1 MGEKGDKLT
10 MKTREEIYKQKTLD
24 AATNMIL
31 TKLEELRG
39 DKAENKELKRRR
51 WIWELIQNANDC
63 SNGKPIDISIDTD
76 DNAVV
81 FSHNGSCFTYENLI
95 DLITQ
100 ISTKIKDEEK
110 IGKFGTGFISTH
122 LISEVVEIQGLY
134 HKSEES
140 KEYKKLN
147 LILDRS
153 GCTAEEIS
161 EEITKAFKVLES
173 LESSPDVNYDDKIT
187 TSFIY
192 RFNSNR
198 DVQEA
203 ISKGFLDW
211 ERTIPFVL
219 AFSDNIRSVR
229 FNDIEVRKE
238 CLPVDGKIC
247 NVWISFYKDK
257 KEIKRKY
264 VSSIEQENVRVACVV
279 NFDIGILEFED
290 MKNYPKL
297 FYTFPLVGTEN
308 FPFPIVINSK
318 RFHVSQERNSIHESV
333 PENIDVINCALE
345 LYKEF
350 IDYWISYQVEKF
362 FNLCKINEDPTR
374 SAFLDEYGGKVRA
387 IYKHARI
394 VSVISNANEEGKESL
409 IDENNKKNI
418 IIPLSDQDQDV
429 FWQIV
434 HRFAKKSVPKLQE
447 VSHWGEVCPENTITI
462 SKFITLFENP
472 EKTSEYIERTGQK
485 EFLEI
490 TNKLNELCFDEQKKC
505 FKNVVSYLNQ
515 NMKFLSIDKLMIDDE
530 IDDELKEILMQLG
543 YNIKEK
549 LIHRSIK
556 VYNQDIIAKY
566 TNEMVANEI
575 CNIIRKNLARES
587 EGDTRTEELQIIY
600 NQLTCWFINH
610 NQNAKRWFADIYEKQ
625 HLLTKPEETVRRLK
639 LANDV
644 ENIMKR
650 NGIDFKILNEIV
662 DRSGQLLQMI
672 ENGEEGVSPELKE
685 LLKHISKNNSMSAE
699 YFNKIMSR
707 SIANVHD
714 ELVKNPY
721 YEVDDDLDD
730 WKKNSLSS
738 TVFVAQKNSREI
750 HIIVRPSDNSKIIFY
765 EDTEFEALD
774 ECESELWTDDGNGNV
789 VIVTMGDLLKT
800 TGITMIPLKKIV

>member
-1 MGEKGDKLT
+1 

-63 SNGKPIDISIDTD
+63 SNGKPIDISIDV
-76 DNAVV
+76 DNNSVV
-81 FSHNGSCFTYENLI
+81 FSHNGSCFTYENLV

-100 ISTKIKDEEK
+100 ISTKIKDEDK
-110 IGKFGTGFISTH
+110 VGKFGTGFISTH
-122 LISEVVEIQGLY
+122 LISEVVEIQGVY

-140 KEYKKLN
+140 KEYKNLD

-153 GCTAEEIS
+153 GDTAEKIS
-161 EEITKAFKVLES
+161 EEITKAFEVLES
-173 LESSPDVNYDDKIT
+173 LESSPNVNYDNGIT
-187 TSFIY
+187 TRFIY
-192 RFNSNR
+192 KFN
-198 DVQEA
+198 DPEVQES
-203 ISKGFLDW
+203 INKGRLDW

-229 FNDIEVRKE
+229 FNEIEVRKQ
-238 CLPVDGKIC
+238 CAPADGKIC
-247 NVWISFYKDK
+247 NEWIIFFNKNK
-257 KEIKRKY
+257 QEIKRKY
-264 VSSIEQENVRVACVV
+264 VSSIEKENVRIACLL
-279 NFDIGILEFED
+279 NYEKETWEFED

-308 FPFPIVINSK
+308 FPFPIIINSK
-318 RFHVSQERNSIHESV
+318 RFHISQERNNIHESV
-333 PENIDVINCALE
+333 PENVDIINWALE

-350 IDYWISYQVEKF
+350 IHYWTNSQVERF
-362 FNLCKINEDPTR
+362 FYLCKINEDPTR
-374 SAFLDEYGGKVRA
+374 SAFLDEYVRKVQA
-387 IYKHARI
+387 VYKHARI
-394 VSVISNANEEGKESL
+394 VDVVFNTGEEGKESL
-409 IDENNKKNI
+409 IDKNNKRNI
-418 IIPLSDQDQDV
+418 IIPLSDQEQDV

-434 HRFAKKSVPKLQE
+434 HSFAMKSVPKLQE
-447 VSHWGEVCPENTITI
+447 TYQWGEVCPENIINI
-462 SKFITLFENP
+462 SKFISIFENP
-472 EKTSEYIERTGQK
+472 EKTNKYIERIGQK
-485 EFLEI
+485 KFFEI
-490 TNKLNELCFDEQKKC
+490 ANKINELCYDKKEKC
-505 FKNVVSYLNQ
+505 FKHNILYLNQ
-515 NMKFLSIDKLMIDDE
+515 NLKFTSVDKLMIDYE

-556 VYNQDIIAKY
+556 VYNQDNIAKY
-566 TNEMVANEI
+566 TNEMVADEI
-575 CNIIRKNLARES
+575 CNIIRKNLAKES
-587 EGDTRTEELQIIY
+587 EGGTRSENLQIIY

-610 NQNAKRWFADIYEKQ
+610 NQDAKKWFADIYEKQ

-662 DRSGQLLQMI
+662 DRSGLLLQMI
-672 ENGEEGVSPELKE
+672 ENGEEGASPELKD
-685 LLKHISKNNSMSAE
+685 LLKHISQHNFMSAE

-707 SIANVHD
+707 SIANVHA
-714 ELVKNPY
+714 ELVKNPS
-721 YEVDDDLDD
+721 YEVDNDLYD

-750 HIIVRPSDNSKIIFY
+750 HIVVRPSDSSKIIFY

-789 VIVTMGDLLKT
+789 TIVTIGDLLKT
-800 TGITMIPLKKIV
+800 TGITMIPLKKII

>member
-1 MGEKGDKLT
+1 M
-10 MKTREEIYKQKTLD
+10 Y
-24 AATNMIL
+24 
-31 TKLEELRG
+31 
-39 DKAENKELKRRR
+39 
-51 WIWELIQNANDC
+51 
-63 SNGKPIDISIDTD
+63 
-76 DNAVV
+76 
-81 FSHNGSCFTYENLI
+81 
-95 DLITQ
+95 
-100 ISTKIKDEEK
+100 
-110 IGKFGTGFISTH
+110 
-122 LISEVVEIQGLY
+122 
-134 HKSEES
+134 
-140 KEYKKLN
+140 
-147 LILDRS
+147 
-153 GCTAEEIS
+153 
-161 EEITKAFKVLES
+161 
-173 LESSPDVNYDDKIT
+173 
-187 TSFIY
+187 
-192 RFNSNR
+192 
-198 DVQEA
+198 
-203 ISKGFLDW
+203 
-211 ERTIPFVL
+211 
-219 AFSDNIRSVR
+219 
-229 FNDIEVRKE
+229 
-238 CLPVDGKIC
+238 
-247 NVWISFYKDK
+247 
-257 KEIKRKY
+257 
-264 VSSIEQENVRVACVV
+264 
-279 NFDIGILEFED
+279 
-290 MKNYPKL
+290 
-297 FYTFPLVGTEN
+297 
-308 FPFPIVINSK
+308 
-318 RFHVSQERNSIHESV
+318 
-333 PENIDVINCALE
+333 
-345 LYKEF
+345 
-350 IDYWISYQVEKF
+350 
-362 FNLCKINEDPTR
+362 
-374 SAFLDEYGGKVRA
+374 
-387 IYKHARI
+387 
-394 VSVISNANEEGKESL
+394 
-409 IDENNKKNI
+409 NKKNI
-418 IIPLSDQDQDV
+418 IIPLSDQDQDG

-447 VSHWGEVCPENTITI
+447 VSHWGEVCPENAITI

-505 FKNVVSYLNQ
+505 FKYVVSYLNQ

-556 VYNQDIIAKY
+556 VYNQGIIAKY

-672 ENGEEGVSPELKE
+672 ENREEGVSPELRE

-789 VIVTMGDLLKT
+789 MIVTMGDLLKT

>member
-1 MGEKGDKLT
+1 

-63 SNGKPIDISIDTD
+63 SNGKPIDIRINA
-76 DNAVV
+76 DNNSVV
-81 FSHNGSCFTYENLI
+81 FSHNGSCFTYENLV

-134 HKSEES
+134 HKSKES
-140 KEYKKLN
+140 QEYKKLN

-153 GCTAEEIS
+153 GVTADEIS
-161 EEITKAFKVLES
+161 EEITKAIEVVES
-173 LESSPDVNYDDKIT
+173 LESSPNVRCDDEIT

-192 RFNSNR
+192 RFNNNR

-229 FNDIEVRKE
+229 FNDIEVKKE
-238 CLPVDGKIC
+238 HVVKDGKIC
-247 NVWISFYKDK
+247 NVWICFYKDK
-257 KEIKRKY
+257 KDIKKKY
-264 VSSIEQENVRVACVV
+264 VSSIEQEDVRVACML
-279 NFDIGILEFED
+279 NFDNEIWKFED
-290 MKNYPKL
+290 MENYPKL

-318 RFHVSQERNSIHESV
+318 RFRVSQERNSIYESV

-345 LYKEF
+345 LYKGF
-350 IDYWISYQVEKF
+350 IDYWIRYKVEKF
-362 FNLCKINEDPTR
+362 FYLCKINEDPIR
-374 SAFLDEYGGKVRA
+374 SAFLKEYGEKVRA

-394 VSVISNANEEGKESL
+394 VSVISNANEEGMESL

-418 IIPLSDQDQDV
+418 IIPLADQDQDD

-434 HRFAKKSVPKLQE
+434 HKFAKKSVPKMQE

-462 SKFITLFENP
+462 PKFITIFENP
-472 EKTSEYIERTGQK
+472 EKTNEYIERTGQK

-505 FKNVVSYLNQ
+505 FKYSISYLNQ

-543 YNIKEK
+543 YNINEK
-549 LIHRSIK
+549 LIYRGIK
-556 VYNQDIIAKY
+556 VYNQDTIPKY

-587 EGDTRTEELQIIY
+587 EGDTRTEEQQITY
-600 NQLTCWFINH
+600 NQLTCWFIKY

-644 ENIMKR
+644 ENIMER

-672 ENGEEGVSPELKE
+672 ENGEEGVSPELRE

-707 SIANVHD
+707 SIANVHN

-721 YEVDDDLDD
+721 YEVDDDLDN

-789 VIVTMGDLLKT
+789 MIVTMGDLLKT

>member
-1 MGEKGDKLT
+1 
-10 MKTREEIYKQKTLD
+10 
-24 AATNMIL
+24 
-31 TKLEELRG
+31 
-39 DKAENKELKRRR
+39 
-51 WIWELIQNANDC
+51 
-63 SNGKPIDISIDTD
+63 
-76 DNAVV
+76 
-81 FSHNGSCFTYENLI
+81 
-95 DLITQ
+95 
-100 ISTKIKDEEK
+100 
-110 IGKFGTGFISTH
+110 
-122 LISEVVEIQGLY
+122 
-134 HKSEES
+134 
-140 KEYKKLN
+140 
-147 LILDRS
+147 
-153 GCTAEEIS
+153 
-161 EEITKAFKVLES
+161 
-173 LESSPDVNYDDKIT
+173 
-187 TSFIY
+187 
-192 RFNSNR
+192 
-198 DVQEA
+198 
-203 ISKGFLDW
+203 
-211 ERTIPFVL
+211 
-219 AFSDNIRSVR
+219 
-229 FNDIEVRKE
+229 
-238 CLPVDGKIC
+238 
-247 NVWISFYKDK
+247 
-257 KEIKRKY
+257 
-264 VSSIEQENVRVACVV
+264 
-279 NFDIGILEFED
+279 
-290 MKNYPKL
+290 
-297 FYTFPLVGTEN
+297 
-308 FPFPIVINSK
+308 
-318 RFHVSQERNSIHESV
+318 
-333 PENIDVINCALE
+333 
-345 LYKEF
+345 
-350 IDYWISYQVEKF
+350 
-362 FNLCKINEDPTR
+362 
-374 SAFLDEYGGKVRA
+374 
-387 IYKHARI
+387 
-394 VSVISNANEEGKESL
+394 
-409 IDENNKKNI
+409 
-418 IIPLSDQDQDV
+418 
-429 FWQIV
+429 
-434 HRFAKKSVPKLQE
+434 
-447 VSHWGEVCPENTITI
+447 
-462 SKFITLFENP
+462 
-472 EKTSEYIERTGQK
+472 
-485 EFLEI
+485 
-490 TNKLNELCFDEQKKC
+490 
-505 FKNVVSYLNQ
+505 
-515 NMKFLSIDKLMIDDE
+515 MKFLSIDKLMIDDE

-610 NQNAKRWFADIYEKQ
+610 NQNAKRWFVDIYEKQ

>member
-1 MGEKGDKLT
+1 

-63 SNGKPIDISIDTD
+63 SNGTPIDISIDAD
-76 DNAVV
+76 DNSVV
-81 FSHNGSCFTYENLI
+81 FAHNGSCFTYENLI

-140 KEYKKLN
+140 KEYKKLD

-161 EEITKAFKVLES
+161 EEITKAFGVLES
-173 LESSPDVNYDDKIT
+173 LESSPNVNYDDEIT

-192 RFNSNR
+192 RFNSNH

-211 ERTIPFVL
+211 KRTIPFVL

-238 CLPVDGKIC
+238 CVPVDGKVC
-247 NVWISFYKDK
+247 NVWICFYKDK

-264 VSSIEQENVRVACVV
+264 VSSIEQENVRVASVL
-279 NFDIGILEFED
+279 NFDNGIWEFED

-333 PENIDVINCALE
+333 SENIDVINCALE
-345 LYKEF
+345 LYKRF
-350 IDYWISYQVEKF
+350 IDYWINNQAEKF

-394 VSVISNANEEGKESL
+394 VNVISNANEEGKESL

-418 IIPLSDQDQDV
+418 NIPLSDQDQDG

-462 SKFITLFENP
+462 LKFITLFENP

-505 FKNVVSYLNQ
+505 FKYVVSYLNQ

-662 DRSGQLLQMI
+662 DRSGQLLKMI
-672 ENGEEGVSPELKE
+672 ENGEEGVSPELRE

-730 WKKNSLSS
+730 WKKSSLSS

-789 VIVTMGDLLKT
+789 MIVTMGDLLKT

>member
-1 MGEKGDKLT
+1 

-63 SNGKPIDISIDTD
+63 SNGTPIDISIDAD
-76 DNAVV
+76 DNSVV
-81 FSHNGSCFTYENLI
+81 FAHNGSCFTYENLI

-140 KEYKKLN
+140 KEYKKLD

-161 EEITKAFKVLES
+161 EEITKAFGVLES
-173 LESSPDVNYDDKIT
+173 LESSPNVNYDDEIT

-192 RFNSNR
+192 RFNSNH

-211 ERTIPFVL
+211 KRTIPFVL

-238 CLPVDGKIC
+238 CVPVDGKVC
-247 NVWISFYKDK
+247 NVWICFYKDK

-264 VSSIEQENVRVACVV
+264 VSSIEQENVRVASVL
-279 NFDIGILEFED
+279 NFDNGIWEFED

-333 PENIDVINCALE
+333 SENIDVINCALE
-345 LYKEF
+345 LYKRF
-350 IDYWISYQVEKF
+350 IDYWINNQAEKF

-394 VSVISNANEEGKESL
+394 VNVISNANEEGKESL

-418 IIPLSDQDQDV
+418 NIPLSDQDQDG

-462 SKFITLFENP
+462 LKFITLFENP

-505 FKNVVSYLNQ
+505 FKYVVSYLNQ

-556 VYNQDIIAKY
+556 VYN
-566 TNEMVANEI
+566 
-575 CNIIRKNLARES
+575 
-587 EGDTRTEELQIIY
+587 
-600 NQLTCWFINH
+600 
-610 NQNAKRWFADIYEKQ
+610 
-625 HLLTKPEETVRRLK
+625 
-639 LANDV
+639 
-644 ENIMKR
+644 
-650 NGIDFKILNEIV
+650 
-662 DRSGQLLQMI
+662 
-672 ENGEEGVSPELKE
+672 
-685 LLKHISKNNSMSAE
+685 
-699 YFNKIMSR
+699 
-707 SIANVHD
+707 
-714 ELVKNPY
+714 
-721 YEVDDDLDD
+721 
-730 WKKNSLSS
+730 
-738 TVFVAQKNSREI
+738 
-750 HIIVRPSDNSKIIFY
+750 
-765 EDTEFEALD
+765 
-774 ECESELWTDDGNGNV
+774 
-789 VIVTMGDLLKT
+789 
-800 TGITMIPLKKIV
+800 

>member
-1 MGEKGDKLT
+1 

-63 SNGKPIDISIDTD
+63 SNGKPIDIRINA
-76 DNAVV
+76 DNNSVV
-81 FSHNGSCFTYENLI
+81 FSHNGSCFTYENLV

-122 LISEVVEIQGLY
+122 LISEIVEIQGLY
-134 HKSEES
+134 HKSKES
-140 KEYKKLN
+140 QEYKKLN

-153 GCTAEEIS
+153 GVTADEIS
-161 EEITKAFKVLES
+161 EEITKAIEVVES
-173 LESSPDVNYDDKIT
+173 LESSPNVRCDDEIT

-192 RFNSNR
+192 RFNNNR

-219 AFSDNIRSVR
+219 AFSDNIKSVR
-229 FNDIEVRKE
+229 FNDIEVKKE
-238 CLPVDGKIC
+238 YVVKDGKIC
-247 NVWISFYKDK
+247 NVWICFYKDK
-257 KEIKRKY
+257 KDIKKKY
-264 VSSIEQENVRVACVV
+264 VSSIEQEDVRVACML
-279 NFDIGILEFED
+279 NFDNEIWKFED
-290 MKNYPKL
+290 MENYPKL

-318 RFHVSQERNSIHESV
+318 RFRVSQERNSIYESV

-345 LYKEF
+345 LYKGF
-350 IDYWISYQVEKF
+350 IDYWIRYKVEKF
-362 FNLCKINEDPTR
+362 FYLCKINEDPTR
-374 SAFLDEYGGKVRA
+374 SAFLKEYGEKVRA

-394 VSVISNANEEGKESL
+394 VSVISNANEEGMESL

-418 IIPLSDQDQDV
+418 IIPLADQDQDD

-434 HRFAKKSVPKLQE
+434 HKFAKKSVPKMQE

-462 SKFITLFENP
+462 PKFITIFENP
-472 EKTSEYIERTGQK
+472 EKTNEYIERTGQK

-490 TNKLNELCFDEQKKC
+490 TNKLNELCFDEQKNC
-505 FKNVVSYLNQ
+505 FKYSISYLNQ

-543 YNIKEK
+543 YNINEK
-549 LIHRSIK
+549 LIYRGIK
-556 VYNQDIIAKY
+556 VYNQDTIPKY

-587 EGDTRTEELQIIY
+587 EGDTRTEEQQITY
-600 NQLTCWFINH
+600 NQLTCWFIKY

-644 ENIMKR
+644 ENIMER

-672 ENGEEGVSPELKE
+672 ENGEEGVSPELRE

-721 YEVDDDLDD
+721 YEVDDDLDN

-789 VIVTMGDLLKT
+789 MIVTMGDLLKT

>member
-1 MGEKGDKLT
+1 

-63 SNGKPIDISIDTD
+63 SNGKPIDIRINA
-76 DNAVV
+76 DNNSVV
-81 FSHNGSCFTYENLI
+81 FSHNGSCFTYENLV

-134 HKSEES
+134 HKSKES
-140 KEYKKLN
+140 QEYKKLN

-153 GCTAEEIS
+153 GVTADEIS
-161 EEITKAFKVLES
+161 EEITKAIEVVES
-173 LESSPDVNYDDKIT
+173 LEASPNVRCDDEIT

-192 RFNSNR
+192 RFNNNR

-229 FNDIEVRKE
+229 FNDIEVKKE
-238 CLPVDGKIC
+238 HVVKDGKIC
-247 NVWISFYKDK
+247 NVWICFYKDK
-257 KEIKRKY
+257 KDIKKKY
-264 VSSIEQENVRVACVV
+264 VSSIEQEDVRVACML
-279 NFDIGILEFED
+279 NFDNEIWKFED
-290 MKNYPKL
+290 MENYPKL

-318 RFHVSQERNSIHESV
+318 RFRVSQERNSIYESV

-345 LYKEF
+345 LYKGF
-350 IDYWISYQVEKF
+350 IDYWIRYKVEKF
-362 FNLCKINEDPTR
+362 FYLCKINEDPTR
-374 SAFLDEYGGKVRA
+374 SAFLKEYGEKVRV

-394 VSVISNANEEGKESL
+394 VSVISNANEEGMESL

-418 IIPLSDQDQDV
+418 IIPLADQDQDD

-434 HRFAKKSVPKLQE
+434 HKFAKKSVPKMQE
-447 VSHWGEVCPENTITI
+447 VSHWGEVCPENAITI
-462 SKFITLFENP
+462 PKFITIFENP
-472 EKTSEYIERTGQK
+472 EKTNEYIERTGQK

-505 FKNVVSYLNQ
+505 FKYSISYLNQ

-543 YNIKEK
+543 YNINEK
-549 LIHRSIK
+549 LIYRGIK
-556 VYNQDIIAKY
+556 VYNQDTIPKY

-587 EGDTRTEELQIIY
+587 EGDTRTEEQQITY
-600 NQLTCWFINH
+600 NQLTCWFIKY

-644 ENIMKR
+644 ENIMER

-672 ENGEEGVSPELKE
+672 ENGEEGVSPELRE

-707 SIANVHD
+707 SIANVHN

-721 YEVDDDLDD
+721 YEVDDDLDN

-789 VIVTMGDLLKT
+789 MIVTMGDLLKT

>member
-1 MGEKGDKLT
+1 MR
-10 MKTREEIYKQKTLD
+10 TREEIYKQKTLD

-63 SNGKPIDISIDTD
+63 SNGKPIDIRINA
-76 DNAVV
+76 DNNSVV
-81 FSHNGSCFTYENLI
+81 FSHNGSCFTYENLV

-134 HKSEES
+134 HKSKES
-140 KEYKKLN
+140 QEYKRLN

-153 GCTAEEIS
+153 GVTADEIS
-161 EEITKAFKVLES
+161 EEITKAFEVVES
-173 LESSPDVNYDDKIT
+173 LESSPNVKCDDEIT

-192 RFNSNR
+192 RFNNNR

-229 FNDIEVRKE
+229 FNDIEVKKE
-238 CLPVDGKIC
+238 RVVKDGKIC
-247 NVWISFYKDK
+247 NVWICFYKDK
-257 KEIKRKY
+257 KEIKKKY
-264 VSSIEQENVRVACVV
+264 VSSIEQENVRVACML
-279 NFDIGILEFED
+279 NFDNEILEFED
-290 MKNYPKL
+290 MENYPKL

-308 FPFPIVINSK
+308 FPFPIIINSK
-318 RFHVSQERNSIHESV
+318 RFRVSQERNSIYESV

-345 LYKEF
+345 LYKGF
-350 IDYWISYQVEKF
+350 IDYWIRYEVEKF
-362 FNLCKINEDPTR
+362 FYLCKINEDLTR
-374 SAFLDEYGGKVRA
+374 SAFLNEYGEKVKA

-394 VSVISNANEEGKESL
+394 VNVISNANEEGMESL

-418 IIPLSDQDQDV
+418 IIPLADQDQDG

-434 HRFAKKSVPKLQE
+434 HKFAKKSVPKMQE

-462 SKFITLFENP
+462 SKFITIFENP
-472 EKTSEYIERTGQK
+472 EKTNEYIERTGQK

-505 FKNVVSYLNQ
+505 FKYGVLYLNQ
-515 NMKFLSIDKLMIDDE
+515 NMKFLNIDKLMIDDK

-549 LIHRSIK
+549 LIYRGIK
-556 VYNQDIIAKY
+556 VYNQDTIPKY

-587 EGDTRTEELQIIY
+587 EGDTRTEEQQIIY
-600 NQLTCWFINH
+600 NQLTCWFIKY

-672 ENGEEGVSPELKE
+672 ENGEEGVSPELRE

-789 VIVTMGDLLKT
+789 MIVTMGDLLKT

>member
-1 MGEKGDKLT
+1 M
-10 MKTREEIYKQKTLD
+10 
-24 AATNMIL
+24 
-31 TKLEELRG
+31 
-39 DKAENKELKRRR
+39 
-51 WIWELIQNANDC
+51 
-63 SNGKPIDISIDTD
+63 
-76 DNAVV
+76 
-81 FSHNGSCFTYENLI
+81 
-95 DLITQ
+95 
-100 ISTKIKDEEK
+100 
-110 IGKFGTGFISTH
+110 
-122 LISEVVEIQGLY
+122 
-134 HKSEES
+134 
-140 KEYKKLN
+140 
-147 LILDRS
+147 
-153 GCTAEEIS
+153 
-161 EEITKAFKVLES
+161 
-173 LESSPDVNYDDKIT
+173 
-187 TSFIY
+187 
-192 RFNSNR
+192 
-198 DVQEA
+198 
-203 ISKGFLDW
+203 
-211 ERTIPFVL
+211 
-219 AFSDNIRSVR
+219 
-229 FNDIEVRKE
+229 
-238 CLPVDGKIC
+238 
-247 NVWISFYKDK
+247 
-257 KEIKRKY
+257 
-264 VSSIEQENVRVACVV
+264 
-279 NFDIGILEFED
+279 
-290 MKNYPKL
+290 
-297 FYTFPLVGTEN
+297 
-308 FPFPIVINSK
+308 
-318 RFHVSQERNSIHESV
+318 

-750 HIIVRPSDNSKIIFY
+750 HIIVRPSDKSKIIFY
-765 EDTEFEALD
+765 EDTEYEALD
-774 ECESELWTDDGNGNV
+774 E
-789 VIVTMGDLLKT
+789 
-800 TGITMIPLKKIV
+800 

>member
-1 MGEKGDKLT
+1 M
-10 MKTREEIYKQKTLD
+10 
-24 AATNMIL
+24 
-31 TKLEELRG
+31 
-39 DKAENKELKRRR
+39 
-51 WIWELIQNANDC
+51 
-63 SNGKPIDISIDTD
+63 
-76 DNAVV
+76 
-81 FSHNGSCFTYENLI
+81 
-95 DLITQ
+95 
-100 ISTKIKDEEK
+100 
-110 IGKFGTGFISTH
+110 
-122 LISEVVEIQGLY
+122 
-134 HKSEES
+134 
-140 KEYKKLN
+140 
-147 LILDRS
+147 
-153 GCTAEEIS
+153 
-161 EEITKAFKVLES
+161 
-173 LESSPDVNYDDKIT
+173 
-187 TSFIY
+187 
-192 RFNSNR
+192 
-198 DVQEA
+198 
-203 ISKGFLDW
+203 
-211 ERTIPFVL
+211 L

-238 CLPVDGKIC
+238 CVPADGKVC
-247 NVWISFYKDK
+247 NVWICFYKDK

-264 VSSIEQENVRVACVV
+264 VSSIEQENVRVASVL
-279 NFDIGILEFED
+279 NFDNGIWELED

-333 PENIDVINCALE
+333 SENIDVINCALE
-345 LYKEF
+345 LYKRF
-350 IDYWISYQVEKF
+350 IDYWINNQAEKF

-374 SAFLDEYGGKVRA
+374 SAFLNEYRGKVRE
-387 IYKHARI
+387 IYKHARM
-394 VSVISNANEEGKESL
+394 VNVISNANGECKDSL
-409 IDENNKKNI
+409 VDENNKRNI
-418 IIPLSDQDQDV
+418 LIPLFDQDQDG

-505 FKNVVSYLNQ
+505 FKYVVSYLNQ

-650 NGIDFKILNEIV
+650 NGIDFKILNEIA
-662 DRSGQLLQMI
+662 DRSGQLLKMI
-672 ENGEEGVSPELKE
+672 ENGEEGVSPELRE

-789 VIVTMGDLLKT
+789 MIVTMGDLLKT